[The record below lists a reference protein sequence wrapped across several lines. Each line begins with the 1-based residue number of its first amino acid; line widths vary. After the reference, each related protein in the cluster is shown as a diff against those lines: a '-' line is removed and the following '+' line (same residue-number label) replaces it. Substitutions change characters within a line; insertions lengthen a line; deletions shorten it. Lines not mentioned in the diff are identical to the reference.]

1 MRQTIETQL
10 RTDANTDATFRAALI
25 ADPASAIRER
35 YGVAIPDGVNVQ
47 VIEEGADEVVLVL
60 PSATA
65 GNVLTATELD
75 AVAGADYAGT
85 FTSATVNVTPG

>member
-10 RTDANTDATFRAALI
+10 RTDANTDATFRTALI

-35 YGVAIPDGVNVQ
+35 YGVAIPDGVNLRV
-47 VIEEGADEVVLVL
+47 VEESADEVVLVL

-65 GNVLTATELD
+65 GNTLSATDLD
-75 AVAGADYAGT
+75 AVAGADYEGT
-85 FTSATVNVTPG
+85 FTFSTVNVTPG